1 VERYHAELRRA
12 YQVIFEDLGSTVS
25 KEIILQ
31 MAVKAIND
39 TAGPDELVPTLLVF
53 GAYLRM
59 HAMDPPA
66 PSITQRA
73 IAIEKAMTE
82 IRKLRA
88 ERQVADALNT
98 RNGPIVISIHDLSL
112 NSDVLV

>member
-1 VERYHAELRRA
+1 M
-12 YQVIFEDLGSTVS
+12 IFENLNTEPTIS

-31 MAVKAIND
+31 MTVKAIND
-39 TAGPDELVPTLLVF
+39 TADPDGLMPTLLMF
-53 GAYLRM
+53 GAYPRM
-59 HAMDPPA
+59 HTMNPPA

-82 IRKLRA
+82 IRKFRA

-98 RNGPIVISIHDLSL
+98 RNGPIVTPVHDLPI
-112 NSDVLV
+112 NSDVLI